1 LAPTSA
7 SPAEGTRFVIK
18 YRQSDNNS
26 GNDSTVTVDRLIVA
40 TGLNSQH
47 NIPTISGIE
56 HFKGEVLHSSQF
68 RTGAQFKDKNVL
80 VVGSRSS
87 AADLCSFL
95 VKGGAGDIYMSH
107 RGGVQMVPRIWRG
120 KPIDYLL
127 TRRLARIQAA
137 MESMF
142 TYSSGWIHNRVVDFV
157 QRTSFKYKDEWG
169 FYPTP
174 DTRASVPTITDD
186 LFPLLESGRVVSI
199 PGISSVQPDSTVI
212 LTNGRQLRSI
222 DVVIFATG
230 FISNPAT
237 VLGFSQEVIE
247 RMQCNPKRPHDFP
260 RYRHNLTLGLPE
272 LCLLNQFYTPAA
284 ATVISDI
291 KSMWI
296 AGVWSGNVKLPS
308 QKKMEKRSRQE
319 AKWLDGLYK
328 FGCVT
333 PGTMPIE
340 TFYLLAAEA
349 GCADDH
355 CSWFSCTWEGWKWWW
370 NNRALSRLIMDGPDI
385 PASHRLRG
393 RKKWEGAEEIIW
405 RANGKTKPGK
415 PAL

>member
-1 LAPTSA
+1 M
-7 SPAEGTRFVIK
+7 I
-18 YRQSDNNS
+18 
-26 GNDSTVTVDRLIVA
+26 
-40 TGLNSQH
+40 
-47 NIPTISGIE
+47 
-56 HFKGEVLHSSQF
+56 
-68 RTGAQFKDKNVL
+68 
-80 VVGSRSS
+80 
-87 AADLCSFL
+87 
-95 VKGGAGDIYMSH
+95 
-107 RGGVQMVPRIWRG
+107 PRIWRG
-120 KPIDYLL
+120 KPIDFLL
-127 TRRLARIQAA
+127 TRRLALIQAA
-137 MESMF
+137 MESTF
-142 TYSSGWIHNRVVDFV
+142 TYSSGWIHNQVINYV
-157 QRTSFKYKDEWG
+157 QRTSFKFKDEWG
-169 FYPTP
+169 FSPSP

-186 LFPLLESGRVVSI
+186 LFPLLESGRVVSV
-199 PGISSVQPDSTVI
+199 PGISSVQPESTII

-230 FISNPAT
+230 FISDPAT
-237 VLGFSQEVIE
+237 VLGFSQEVVD
-247 RMQCNPKRPHDFP
+247 RMQYNRNRPQDFP
-260 RYRHNLTLGLPE
+260 RYRHHLTLGLPE
-272 LCLLNQFYTPAA
+272 LCLLNQFYAPAA

-308 QKKMEKRSRQE
+308 QGEMEKQSRQE
-319 AKWLDGLYK
+319 AKWVDGLYK
-328 FGCVT
+328 FGCVV

-405 RANGKTKPGK
+405 RANGKAKPGK